1 MGPASEPEG
10 PDMKTYQRRT
20 MVSDESALDEDD
32 RAGDARLVEE
42 TRRGRRDS
50 FGTLVKRYERRLLSV
65 IGRFI
70 RDADVAEDL
79 AQETFLRVYE
89 RIDQFDPSRRFAPW
103 LFQIGVNLSLDY
115 HRRQKRRRKIWS
127 FFFTDHPGDRY
138 PDPASADPR
147 THQELHEEV
156 RSVVEQIPEQF
167 RTVLVL
173 RDLEGF
179 STSEIA
185 AILDRKEA
193 TIRWRLAEARLRF
206 QDAWSR
212 RQAKE

>member
-1 MGPASEPEG
+1 MGPASGPGE

-70 RDADVAEDL
+70 RDADIAEDL

-115 HRRQKRRRKIWS
+115 HRRQKRRKKIWS

-156 RSVVEQIPEQF
+156 RSVVDEIPEQF
-167 RTVLVL
+167 RTVLAL

-206 QDAWSR
+206 QEAWTR
-212 RQAKE
+212 RQAKK

>member
-1 MGPASEPEG
+1 
-10 PDMKTYQRRT
+10 MKTYQRRT

-115 HRRQKRRRKIWS
+115 HRRQKRRKKIWS

-156 RSVVEQIPEQF
+156 RSVVDEIPEQF
-167 RTVLVL
+167 RTVLAL

-206 QDAWSR
+206 QEAWTR
-212 RQAKE
+212 RQAKK

>member
-1 MGPASEPEG
+1 MGPARDPG
-10 PDMKTYQRRT
+10 DPDMKTYQRRT

-147 THQELHEEV
+147 TNQELHEEV
-156 RSVVEQIPEQF
+156 RSVVDQIPEQF

-185 AILDRKEA
+185 AVLDRKEA

-206 QDAWSR
+206 QEAWSR
-212 RQAKE
+212 RQAKK

>member
-1 MGPASEPEG
+1 MRPVRVSRE
-10 PDMKTYQRRT
+10 PDMTTNQRRT
-20 MVSDESALDEDD
+20 MVSDDSAVYEDD

-115 HRRQKRRRKIWS
+115 HRRQKRRRKVWS
-127 FFFTDHPGDRY
+127 FFFSDHPGERY

-147 THQELHEEV
+147 TSQELHEEI
-156 RSVVEQIPEQF
+156 RSVVNEISEQF

-206 QDAWSR
+206 QEAWTR
-212 RQAKE
+212 RQAKK